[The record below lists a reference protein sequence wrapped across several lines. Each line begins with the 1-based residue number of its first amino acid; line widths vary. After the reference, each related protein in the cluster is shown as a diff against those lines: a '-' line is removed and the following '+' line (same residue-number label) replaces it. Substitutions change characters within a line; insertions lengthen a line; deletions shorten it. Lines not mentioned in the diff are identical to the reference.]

1 MQSYFDI
8 ANPSKNAVLHFGLHL
23 VLISEKEQ
31 NVALTVNY
39 TIGMSALGR
48 SGFYRIN
55 NDKYVGAVYRKFT
68 KWSGEGALKIP
79 NCYPYLC
86 G

>member
-8 ANPSKNAVLHFGLHL
+8 ANPSKNAVLHLCLHL

-48 SGFYRIN
+48 SGFYRII
-55 NDKYVGAVYRKFT
+55 NDKYVGAIYRKFT
-68 KWSGEGALKIP
+68 KWSGEGALKRP
-79 NCYPYLC
+79 NCYI
-86 G
+86 GVR